1 MLLSGLFD
9 RFPSR
14 VWVMI
19 HQQVHV
25 LSIPLFFCDAPHVVV
40 RRPREVSAAAFILLQ
55 VVMPHLTITR
65 DETSTITVQS
75 LHVSHLLGVLHVL
88 LLSQFY
94 TKALKKSVDVVSVS
108 SGIRVAS
115 VILWGRRITSPSV
128 V

>member
-1 MLLSGLFD
+1 MCVGDDSSAGSGALDAAVF
-9 RFPSR
+9 
-14 VWVMI
+14 VM
-19 HQQVHV
+19 HR
-25 LSIPLFFCDAPHVVV
+25 DVVV

-55 VVMPHLTITR
+55 VVMPDFTITR
-65 DETSTITVQS
+65 DETSTITMQS

-115 VILWGRRITSPSV
+115 EIL
-128 V
+128 

>member
-1 MLLSGLFD
+1 
-9 RFPSR
+9 
-14 VWVMI
+14 MI

-55 VVMPHLTITR
+55 VVMPDFTITR

-94 TKALKKSVDVVSVS
+94 TKALKKSVDVVSAS

-115 VILWGRRITSPSV
+115 EIL
-128 V
+128 